1 LIALIIVGLFA
12 TSVLVSLAILAW
24 AVACRR
30 WEARADRAR
39 IDSEVRRAER
49 RLHGLASQAF
59 ASMLEAT
66 RAHSADTDEL

>member
-1 LIALIIVGLFA
+1 VIALIMVGLLA
-12 TSVLVSLAILAW
+12 VSVLVSLAILAW
-24 AVACRR
+24 LAACRR

-39 IDSEVRRAER
+39 IDTEVRCAER

-66 RAHSADTDEL
+66 RGYSEEADE